1 MPSFVS
7 TVLPVVVLVG
17 VIHLAILLIE
27 SRKKSKKRQAQM
39 GTETLR
45 GPGQSLLIRLDN
57 TNGVIHGCY
66 TYLFAV
72 PLAVIV
78 AHLFVSYI
86 LDMPESLVRSLV
98 SGGIA
103 LVYLFGCIGRLMM
116 LRAKRNAYLHAYDG
130 EVAVAKEL
138 NRLMEEGYYVY
149 HDFPA
154 DQFHIDHIVI
164 GPTGVMAVETKT
176 RSKSSARNRELEPVV
191 TYDGRMLHFPKYSD
205 YEVIEKAKHQAAW
218 LSEWI
223 ASTVGEDIAAR
234 AMVVLPGWSV
244 KRTSADGIPVVN
256 PSQIETLFK
265 HIKPR
270 PLTKGQMASIVSE
283 IDRQCRNSAI
293 DGNVCYMV
301 AT

>member
-1 MPSFVS
+1 MASIMP
-7 TVLPVVVLVG
+7 TLLPVVVFVG
-17 VIHLAILLIE
+17 VTHLAILLIE
-27 SRKKSKKRQAQM
+27 SRKKKKKRQARM

-45 GPGQSLLIRLDN
+45 GPGQSLLVRLDN
-57 TNGVIHGCY
+57 INGDIHGCY
-66 TYLFAV
+66 AYILV
-72 PLAVIV
+72 MPLAVIA
-78 AHLFVSYI
+78 AHLGISY
-86 LDMPESLVRSLV
+86 LLETPESLLRFVV

-103 LVYLFGCIGRLMM
+103 VAYLFGFVGRSMM
-116 LRAKRNAYLHAYDG
+116 LRAKRNACRHAYDG

-138 NRLMEEGYYVY
+138 NRLMEKGYYVY

-176 RSKSSARNRELEPVV
+176 RSKSSSRNREFDPVV

-205 YEVIEKAKHQAAW
+205 YEIIEKAKHQAAW
-218 LSEWI
+218 LSDWI

-234 AMVVLPGWSV
+234 AMVALPGWSV

-256 PSQIETLFK
+256 PNQIETLFK

-270 PLTKGQMASIVSE
+270 PLSESQLASIVSE
-283 IDRQCRNSAI
+283 IDRQCRSSAI

>member
-7 TVLPVVVLVG
+7 TILPVVVFVG

-27 SRKKSKKRQAQM
+27 SHKKKKKRQAQM

-57 TNGVIHGCY
+57 TNGDIHGSY
-66 TYLFAV
+66 AYLLAI

-78 AHLFVSYI
+78 AHLVVSYI
-86 LDMPESLVRSLV
+86 LETPESWGRFLV

-103 LVYLFGCIGRLMM
+103 LAYLFGCTGRLMM
-116 LRAKRNAYLHAYDG
+116 LRAKRNAYRHAYDG

-176 RSKSSARNRELEPVV
+176 RSKSSSRNRENDPVV

-205 YEVIEKAKHQAAW
+205 YEVIEKAKHQAVW

-234 AMVVLPGWSV
+234 AMVALPGWSV

-270 PLTKGQMASIVSE
+270 PLTESQMTSIVSE